1 MRRVGSSRRGLST
14 IVTAGI
20 MLSAVAVLGS
30 AVVTW
35 SNGNLKAYEIS
46 LTNTAANNTNK
57 INENLS
63 IENIAFCTNCSGNS
77 AKKIINVTLTNTG
90 TTSLRITQIQVN
102 STTITQYYSIGS
114 SLPVNILSQKSYT
127 VSAKLG
133 TGTTWHNGSVDTI
146 TITTARG
153 SIYTTQAAP

>member
-1 MRRVGSSRRGLST
+1 
-14 IVTAGI
+14 

-46 LTNTAANNTNK
+46 LTNAAANNTNK

-63 IENIAFCTNCSGNS
+63 MENIAFCTNCSGNN

-90 TTSLRITQIQVN
+90 TTGLKITQIQVN
-102 STTITQYYSIGS
+102 STTITQYYSAGT

-127 VSAKLG
+127 ISAKLSAG
-133 TGTTWHNGSVDTI
+133 TWNKGSVDTI
-146 TITTARG
+146 TVTTARG
-153 SIYTTQAAP
+153 SIYVTQAVP

>member
-1 MRRVGSSRRGLST
+1 MRKVRSSHRGLST

-46 LTNTAANNTNK
+46 LSNAAANNTNK

-63 IENIAFCTNCSGNS
+63 IENIAFCTNCSGNN
-77 AKKIINVTLTNTG
+77 AKKVINVTLTNTG
-90 TTSLRITQIQVN
+90 TTSLKITQIQVN
-102 STTITQYYSIGS
+102 NTLITQYYSSSS
-114 SLPVNILSQKSYT
+114 SLPTNILSQKSYT
-127 VSAKLG
+127 VSAQLA
-133 TGTTWHNGSVDTI
+133 TGTWNKGSVDTI
-146 TITTARG
+146 TVTTARG
-153 SIYTTQAAP
+153 STYTTQAAP